1 METMAVC
8 EGRNYKE
15 QNYEITYR
23 AKLIINKDKVVPI
36 VICIPEKWYRDLID
50 IYVENYN
57 EIDFMPHIDRK
68 GKICLF
74 DLEGVLI
81 DQNLQGI
88 LIESLVRAKDI
99 LENGFLGT
107 NAEDF
112 LDEFELYWGLT
123 HRSYIFLRRL

>member
-1 METMAVC
+1 MDSVDIRSVLSSCSFLETMAVC
-8 EGRNYKE
+8 EGRNYKG
-15 QNYEITYR
+15 QNYEMAYR
-23 AKLIINKDKVVPI
+23 AKLIINKDKVPI

-57 EIDFMPHIDRK
+57 EIDFMPHIDSK

-99 LENGFLGT
+99 LENGLLGI
-107 NAEDF
+107 NARGF
-112 LDEFELYWGLT
+112 
-123 HRSYIFLRRL
+123 S